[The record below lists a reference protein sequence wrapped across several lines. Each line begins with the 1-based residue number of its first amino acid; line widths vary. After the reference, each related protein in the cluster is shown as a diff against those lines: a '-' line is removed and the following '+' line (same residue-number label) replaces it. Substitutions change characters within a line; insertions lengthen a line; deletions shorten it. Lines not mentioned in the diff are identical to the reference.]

1 MENIDEVLLR
11 VAEDRESVNWD
22 WSKRCEPFVGTWT
35 PADHVYF
42 LHGSEDVKQDHYVTI
57 ARSNAHGL
65 QNDVDGAF
73 EAELKEDN
81 QRRYERELQEYEVA
95 QIEGR
100 KLRKPR
106 LQSNIQWVQD
116 SIPVSCLHDAHER
129 SAFNLM
135 YENSFDAYVCISTSW
150 ARNSRTTETLST
162 INCVW
167 LDLDLK
173 DNPLCRY
180 SEELAFMFLECLE
193 LTGTLPMP
201 NAVVKSGGGVHVYW
215 KTSPIPAEALP
226 RFRALMKHLHS
237 KVKEI
242 GFIPD
247 PKCVDPVRVLRL
259 CKTQNSKYERS
270 KCEILWRSDTL
281 NARYSFDDLCD
292 AVLPLT
298 REEYRLQQEKENHEK
313 QKKSAQYES
322 RQSNRPDGYKKNSY
336 EVILSDLR
344 KLSILKRFASGTAG
358 LRDKFL
364 FNFTVACSWCMHV
377 SQIRDEL
384 YKICKQ
390 MKLNLED
397 FWSYLQSVFKQIE
410 KGTRHKYRLSPPT
423 VIDELKITLE
433 EMLDLNLRILRNKEA
448 KKIQKR
454 VAKAEER
461 NQLKPPQ
468 PQEEIH
474 RAKHEAQREAFSLH
488 WEGMSK
494 PQIAKLLGISERTVY
509 RYLKGT

>member
-1 MENIDEVLLR
+1 MEYIEEVLFR

-22 WSKRCEPFVGTWT
+22 WLRRCAPFAGSWT

-42 LHGSEDVKQDHYVTI
+42 LHGSEDVKQDHYITI
-57 ARSNAHGL
+57 ARSNAYGL
-65 QNDVDGAF
+65 QNDADGAF

-81 QRRYERELQEYEVA
+81 QRRYQRELREYEAA

-106 LQSNIQWVQD
+106 LQSNIHWVQD
-116 SIPVSCLHDAHER
+116 SIPVSYLHDAHER
-129 SAFNLM
+129 SEFNLM
-135 YENSFDAYVCISTSW
+135 YEDSFDAYVCVSTSW

-215 KTSPIPAEALP
+215 KTSPIPTAALP
-226 RFRALMKHLHS
+226 RFRALMKYLHF
-237 KVKEI
+237 KVREI
-242 GFIPD
+242 GFNPD

-270 KCEILWRSDTL
+270 KCELLWRSDTL

-298 REEYRLQQEKENHEK
+298 REEYRLEQEQREH
-313 QKKSAQYES
+313 KKRKRYAEHHKT
-322 RQSNRPDGYKKNSY
+322 RSNRSAGYLDNSY

-384 YKICKQ
+384 RKICNQ
-390 MKLNLED
+390 MRLNLDD
-397 FWSYLQSVFKQIE
+397 FWSYLQSVFKRIDM
-410 KGTRHKYRLSPPT
+410 GTKYKYRLSPKT

-433 EMLDLNLRILRNKEA
+433 EMIDLNLRILRSEEA
-448 KKIQKR
+448 KRIQKR

-468 PQEEIH
+468 SLEEIH
-474 RAKHEAQREAFSLH
+474 RAKNEAQREAFSLH
-488 WEGMSK
+488 WEGVSK
-494 PQIAKLLGISERTVY
+494 SEIAKLLGISERTVY
-509 RYLKGT
+509 RYLKGM

>member
-1 MENIDEVLLR
+1 
-11 VAEDRESVNWD
+11 
-22 WSKRCEPFVGTWT
+22 
-35 PADHVYF
+35 
-42 LHGSEDVKQDHYVTI
+42 
-57 ARSNAHGL
+57 
-65 QNDVDGAF
+65 
-73 EAELKEDN
+73 
-81 QRRYERELQEYEVA
+81 
-95 QIEGR
+95 
-100 KLRKPR
+100 
-106 LQSNIQWVQD
+106 
-116 SIPVSCLHDAHER
+116 
-129 SAFNLM
+129 
-135 YENSFDAYVCISTSW
+135 
-150 ARNSRTTETLST
+150 
-162 INCVW
+162 
-167 LDLDLK
+167 
-173 DNPLCRY
+173 
-180 SEELAFMFLECLE
+180 
-193 LTGTLPMP
+193 MP

-242 GFIPD
+242 GFNPD

-270 KCEILWRSDTL
+270 KCELLWRSDTL

-298 REEYRLQQEKENHEK
+298 REEYRLEREQREH
-313 QKKSAQYES
+313 QKLK
-322 RQSNRPDGYKKNSY
+322 RQTPHNNSSSNRSGGYLDNSY

-344 KLSILKRFASGTAG
+344 KLSILKRFASSTAG

-384 YKICKQ
+384 HKLCSQ
-390 MKLNLED
+390 MKLNLDE
-397 FWSYLQSVFKQIE
+397 FWSYLQSVFKRIE
-410 KGTRHKYRLSPPT
+410 KGTKYKYRLSPKT

-433 EMLDLNLRILRNKEA
+433 EMIDLNLRILRSEEA

-461 NQLKPPQ
+461 NQQKQ
-468 PQEEIH
+468 PQSLEEIH
-474 RAKHEAQREAFSLH
+474 RAKNEAQREAFSLF
-488 WEGMSK
+488 WEGLPKSE
-494 PQIAKLLGISERTVY
+494 IAKLLGISERTVY

>member
-1 MENIDEVLLR
+1 
-11 VAEDRESVNWD
+11 
-22 WSKRCEPFVGTWT
+22 
-35 PADHVYF
+35 
-42 LHGSEDVKQDHYVTI
+42 
-57 ARSNAHGL
+57 
-65 QNDVDGAF
+65 
-73 EAELKEDN
+73 
-81 QRRYERELQEYEVA
+81 
-95 QIEGR
+95 
-100 KLRKPR
+100 
-106 LQSNIQWVQD
+106 
-116 SIPVSCLHDAHER
+116 
-129 SAFNLM
+129 
-135 YENSFDAYVCISTSW
+135 
-150 ARNSRTTETLST
+150 
-162 INCVW
+162 
-167 LDLDLK
+167 
-173 DNPLCRY
+173 
-180 SEELAFMFLECLE
+180 MFLECLE
-193 LTGTLPMP
+193 LTRILPMP

-242 GFIPD
+242 GFTPD

-270 KCEILWRSDTL
+270 KCDLLWRSDTL

-322 RQSNRPDGYKKNSY
+322 RQSNNPDGYKKNSY
-336 EVILSDLR
+336 EVILIDLR
-344 KLSILKRFASGTAG
+344 KLSILKRFASSTAG

-384 YKICKQ
+384 RKICNQ
-390 MKLNLED
+390 MRLNLDE
-397 FWSYLQSVFKQIE
+397 FWSYLQSVFKRIE
-410 KGTRHKYRLSPPT
+410 KGTKYKYRLSPPT
-423 VIDELKITLE
+423 VIEELKITFE
-433 EMLDLNLRILRNKEA
+433 EMIDLNLRILRSEEA

-468 PQEEIH
+468 SLEEIH
-474 RAKHEAQREAFSLH
+474 RAKNEAQREAFSLF
-488 WEGMSK
+488 WEGLPKSE
-494 PQIAKLLGISERTVY
+494 IAKLLGTSERTVY

>member
-1 MENIDEVLLR
+1 MENIDEVLRR

-22 WSKRCEPFVGTWT
+22 WSRRCAPYAGSWT

-42 LHGSEDVKQDHYVTI
+42 IHGSEDVKQDHYITI

-65 QNDVDGAF
+65 QNDADGAF

-81 QRRYERELQEYEVA
+81 QRRYQRELREYEAA
-95 QIEGR
+95 QTEGR
-100 KLRKPR
+100 KVRKPR
-106 LQSNIQWVQD
+106 LQSNIHWVQD
-116 SIPVSCLHDAHER
+116 SIPVSYLHDAHER

-135 YENSFDAYVCISTSW
+135 YEDSFDAYVCMSTSW

-180 SEELAFMFLECLE
+180 SEELAYMFLECLE
-193 LTGTLPMP
+193 LTGILPMP

-226 RFRALMKHLHS
+226 RFRALMKHLHL
-237 KVKEI
+237 KIREI
-242 GFIPD
+242 GFCPD

-270 KCEILWRSDTL
+270 KCELLWRSETL

-292 AVLPLT
+292 AILPMT
-298 REEYRLQQEKENHEK
+298 REEYRLEQEQREHAK
-313 QKKSAQYES
+313 QKRQTEYDNS
-322 RQSNRPDGYKKNSY
+322 RSNNPDGYKKNSY

-344 KLSILKRFASGTAG
+344 KLSILKRFASSTAG

-384 YKICKQ
+384 FKICNQ
-390 MKLNLED
+390 MRLNLD
-397 FWSYLQSVFKQIE
+397 DYWSYLQSVFKRIE
-410 KGTRHKYRLSPPT
+410 KGTKYKYRLSPIR
-423 VIDELKITLE
+423 VIEELKITLE
-433 EMLDLNLRILRNKEA
+433 EMIDLNLRILRSKEA
-448 KKIQKR
+448 KKMQKR

-461 NQLKPPQ
+461 SQQKQ
-468 PQEEIH
+468 PQSLEEIH
-474 RAKHEAQREAFSLH
+474 RAKNEAQREAFSLF
-488 WEGMSK
+488 WEGLPKSE
-494 PQIAKLLGISERTVY
+494 IAKLLGISERTVY

>member
-11 VAEDRESVNWD
+11 VAEDRESVNWN
-22 WSKRCEPFVGTWT
+22 WSKRCGPFVGTWT

-81 QRRYERELQEYEVA
+81 QRRYERELRAYEVA
-95 QIEGR
+95 QTEGR

-129 SAFNLM
+129 SVFNLM
-135 YENSFDAYVCISTSW
+135 YENSLDAFVCMSTSW

-180 SEELAFMFLECLE
+180 SDELAFMFLEYLE
-193 LTGTLPMP
+193 LTGILPMP
-201 NAVVKSGGGVHVYW
+201 NAVVKSGGGVHVYS

-242 GFIPD
+242 GFTPD

-270 KCEILWRSDTL
+270 KCELLWRSDTL

-298 REEYRLQQEKENHEK
+298 REEYRLK
-313 QKKSAQYES
+313 
-322 RQSNRPDGYKKNSY
+322 
-336 EVILSDLR
+336 
-344 KLSILKRFASGTAG
+344 FG
-358 LRDKFL
+358 LYQNVR
-364 FNFTVACSWCMHV
+364 
-377 SQIRDEL
+377 
-384 YKICKQ
+384 
-390 MKLNLED
+390 
-397 FWSYLQSVFKQIE
+397 
-410 KGTRHKYRLSPPT
+410 
-423 VIDELKITLE
+423 
-433 EMLDLNLRILRNKEA
+433 
-448 KKIQKR
+448 
-454 VAKAEER
+454 
-461 NQLKPPQ
+461 
-468 PQEEIH
+468 
-474 RAKHEAQREAFSLH
+474 
-488 WEGMSK
+488 
-494 PQIAKLLGISERTVY
+494 
-509 RYLKGT
+509 

>member
-1 MENIDEVLLR
+1 MENIDEVLQR
-11 VAEDRESVNWD
+11 VAHDREGVTWD

-57 ARSNAHGL
+57 VRSNAYAL

-73 EAELKEDN
+73 EAEQKEDN
-81 QRRYERELQEYEVA
+81 QRRYERELREYEAA
-95 QIEGR
+95 QTEGR

-106 LQSNIQWVQD
+106 RQSNIHWVQE
-116 SIPVSCLHDAHER
+116 SIPVSYLQDAHER
-129 SAFNLM
+129 SAVNLM
-135 YENSFDAYVCISTSW
+135 YEDSFDAYVCVSTSW
-150 ARNSRTTETLST
+150 ARSSRTTETLST

-173 DNPLCRY
+173 DNPICRY
-180 SEELAFMFLECLE
+180 SEELAYMFLECLE
-193 LTGTLPMP
+193 LTGIVPMP

-215 KTSPIPAEALP
+215 KTSPIPGEALP

-242 GFIPD
+242 GFAPD

-270 KCEILWRSDTL
+270 KCELLWRSDTL

-298 REEYRLQQEKENHEK
+298 REEYRLEQEQREHKK
-313 QKKSAQYES
+313 QE
-322 RQSNRPDGYKKNSY
+322 RQIKYNKARSNQPDGYKKNSY

-344 KLSILKRFASGTAG
+344 KLSILKRFASSTAG

-397 FWSYLQSVFKQIE
+397 FWSYLKSVFKQIE
-410 KGTRHKYRLSPPT
+410 KGTKYKYRLRPPT
-423 VIDELKITLE
+423 VIDELKITSE

-448 KKIQKR
+448 KKIHKR
-454 VAKAEER
+454 IAKAEER
-461 NQLKPPQ
+461 NQLKPSQ
-468 PQEEIH
+468 SLEEIH
-474 RAKHEAQREAFSLH
+474 RAKNEAQREAFSLH

>member
-11 VAEDRESVNWD
+11 VAHDREGVAWG
-22 WSKRCEPFVGTWT
+22 WSKRCEPFMGTWT
-35 PADHVYF
+35 PADHLYF

-81 QRRYERELQEYEVA
+81 QRRYERELRAYEVA
-95 QIEGR
+95 QAEGR
-100 KLRKPR
+100 NVRKPR
-106 LQSNIQWVQD
+106 RQSNIQWVQD

-135 YENSFDAYVCISTSW
+135 YENSFDAYVCMSTSW

-162 INCVW
+162 INCLW

-180 SEELAFMFLECLE
+180 SEELAYMFLECLE
-193 LTGTLPMP
+193 LTGILPMP

-226 RFRALMKHLHS
+226 RFRALMKHLHL
-237 KVKEI
+237 KVGEI
-242 GFIPD
+242 GFTPD

-270 KCEILWRSDTL
+270 KCELLWRSDTL

-313 QKKSAQYES
+313 QKKSAQYER
-322 RQSNRPDGYKKNSY
+322 RQSNTPDGYKKNSY

-344 KLSILKRFASGTAG
+344 KLSILKRFASSTAG

-364 FNFTVACSWCMHV
+364 FNFTVACSWCMHI

-384 YKICKQ
+384 HKLCKQ
-390 MKLNLED
+390 MKLNLDE
-397 FWSYLQSVFKQIE
+397 FWSYLQSVFKRIE